1 MSPVISDIAHAG
13 DVITAAL
20 ALPLT
25 AAAWPKV
32 RRGLAYGT
40 RCCVHLLRHRRR
52 SERASERSRV
62 GKSVRRG
69 DEKEGRKQ
77 EAEAGRK
84 KQRTG
89 RVERLN
95 GIKMTLPWRI
105 ASPPSDRFTNFSRAA
120 IKPNSPENCTF
131 HRKPLL
137 PREISPF
144 PLK

>member
-1 MSPVISDIAHAG
+1 MVLLTG
-13 DVITAAL
+13 RAAVSIFL
-20 ALPLT
+20 AI
-25 AAAWPKV
+25 V
-32 RRGLAYGT
+32 VG
-40 RCCVHLLRHRRR
+40 
-52 SERASERSRV
+52 ASERSRV

-69 DEKEGRKQ
+69 DEKEGSKQ

-84 KQRTG
+84 KQRAGRG